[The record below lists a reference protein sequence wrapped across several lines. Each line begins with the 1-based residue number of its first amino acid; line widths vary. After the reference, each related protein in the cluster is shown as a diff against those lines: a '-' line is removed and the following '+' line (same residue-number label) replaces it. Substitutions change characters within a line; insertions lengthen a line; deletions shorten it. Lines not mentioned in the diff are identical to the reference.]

1 MNGCFPQRS
10 RTWHSALARGSFRP
24 RAEDPILQPK
34 PDAKPARAILARLQA
49 KRDHAL
55 SVEVF
60 FQVIE
65 TLAVVIGVVF
75 AITQVRQYRQDKH
88 REAALELMHAF
99 QTPAFAE
106 ALNIVYNLPDGLSK
120 DEIESQVG
128 DRFHLVYALMT
139 TWESLG
145 ILVFRGEVDIDM
157 VDDFFSGPIRISWR
171 KLQGH
176 VMGERE
182 LLERDTIEE
191 WFQWLYDQLAK
202 LESATPPVPAHIQHK
217 DWKGHSDQQW

>member
-1 MNGCFPQRS
+1 MS
-10 RTWHSALARGSFRP
+10 IEL
-24 RAEDPILQPK
+24 
-34 PDAKPARAILARLQA
+34 
-49 KRDHAL
+49 
-55 SVEVF
+55 V

-65 TLAVVIGVVF
+65 TLAVVVGVVF

-88 REAALELMHAF
+88 REAALVLMHAF
-99 QTPAFAE
+99 QTPEFAE

-120 DEIESQVG
+120 DEIESRVG
-128 DRFHLVYALMT
+128 EKFYLVYALMT

-182 LLERDTIEE
+182 LLGRDTIEE
-191 WFQWLYDQLAK
+191 WFQWIHEQLEK
-202 LESATPPVPAHIQHK
+202 QESSTPPVPAHIQYK
-217 DWKGHSDQQW
+217 DWSGTSDQKW